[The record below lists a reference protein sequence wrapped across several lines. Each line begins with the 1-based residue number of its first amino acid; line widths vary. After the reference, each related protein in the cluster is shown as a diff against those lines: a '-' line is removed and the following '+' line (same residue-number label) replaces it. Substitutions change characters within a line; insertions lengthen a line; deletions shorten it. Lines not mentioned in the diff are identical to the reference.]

1 MTAWA
6 KTSLPAHGGLY
17 GWDFDKEGQSVNVRV
32 SGQTTFNNISLML
45 QAALDGMGFAFVP
58 LDIMQPHIEAGRLV
72 PVLQDW

>member
-1 MTAWA
+1 M
-6 KTSLPAHGGLY
+6 PAHGGLY